1 MENIGCSFTLF
12 TPVFPFSQLADNSRC
27 YPILRYLVHFGM
39 FFFRIQNNCF
49 NQTKRTVVTWTEIQK
64 ETQASGGL
72 LLNKSL
78 NLTSLTSHF
87 VPHLTCHSHLTP
99 YLTSPLLTSPL
110 TPSSPS
116 THTSH
121 LSLHNLHFNSH
132 LAPHFISPH
141 LTSPHTS
148 LLLSSQLSICTF
160 RLMFNFS
167 TRVKCELLFEK
178 PNFPT

>member
-1 MENIGCSFTLF
+1 MPVCFSINQLIGLSQTGSWKLEMENIGCSFTLF

-121 LSLHNLHFNSH
+121 CIIYTLTHTLHLTSSH
-132 LAPHFISPH
+132 HTSPH
-141 LTSPHTS
+141 LTP
-148 LLLSSQLSICTF
+148 LSFFPLNSQFALSD
-160 RLMFNFS
+160 
-167 TRVKCELLFEK
+167 
-178 PNFPT
+178 